1 MDNKV
6 QKYRE
11 ELEKNEAKMSA
22 LKERGK
28 MLEQKIREAESIEIC
43 ALMRSENISMAELV
57 ALARSRK
64 EGQVFPSIMDRQADA
79 TDEDTDKEQDIAM
92 DQDTYVKR
100 KEYMDDEEEEDEDD
114 E

>member
-28 MLEQKIREAESIEIC
+28 MLEQKIREAETIEIC

-64 EGQVFPSIMDRQADA
+64 EGQGFPSIMDRQADA
-79 TDEDTDKEQDIAM
+79 TDEEADRERDTAM
-92 DQDTYVKR
+92 DQDTYAKR
-100 KEYMDDEEEEDEDD
+100 KEYMEDEDD